1 MPALLLCVFVGGCD
15 YGWVLESERFP
26 TDPIEIMI
34 MVCAREGRVLGSIQ
48 FGSALVGWVGRGPE
62 SECAR
67 EMSPLRDLP
76 RTPLVGNCDLFTP
89 QKFFFRFSAQPLVG
103 SLVIWYCKAGR

>member
-1 MPALLLCVFVGGCD
+1 MA
-15 YGWVLESERFP
+15 VLESERFP
-26 TDPIEIMI
+26 TDPLEIMI
-34 MVCAREGRVLGSIQ
+34 MVCAREGRVLGSSQ

-67 EMSPLRDLP
+67 EISPLRDLIFFFLP
-76 RTPLVGNCDLFTP
+76 PPNPVGNCDLFTP
-89 QKFFFRFSAQPLVG
+89 QKFFLRFSAQPLVG